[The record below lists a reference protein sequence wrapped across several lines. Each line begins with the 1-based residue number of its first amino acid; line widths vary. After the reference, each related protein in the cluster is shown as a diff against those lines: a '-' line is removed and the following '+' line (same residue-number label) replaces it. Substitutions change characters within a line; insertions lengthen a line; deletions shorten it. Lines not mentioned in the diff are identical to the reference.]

1 MDLIALQLF
10 CDIVET
16 QSMTRAAERNGVS
29 QSAVS
34 QRIRILENDLGQILI
49 ERSKGKGKV
58 FVTDAGRILYNGA
71 KPLLNGAAELDA
83 RMRGLSD
90 DVSGVVRVATV
101 YSVGLHILPERMKPF
116 LKTHP
121 RVNIQLE
128 YSMTSKVYNDVL
140 SSAADVGIVAC
151 PSAKG
156 GVDIVPFSNEE
167 MVFICAPEHPLASK
181 SSIRLK
187 DISPYPFV
195 AFSDDI
201 PTRTLIDSKLWAAG
215 ARVEIVNAYDNIEII
230 KNLVEIGSGV
240 SIVPKS
246 SIIQSVR
253 DGLLKEIAIVP
264 RERFYRPT
272 GLILKRNRARRA
284 AVIEFVEAM
293 TEQQKK

>member
-1 MDLIALQLF
+1 MDLTALQLF

-16 QSMTRAAERNGVS
+16 QSMTRAAERNLVS

-34 QRIRILENDLGQILI
+34 QRIRILETDLGQVLI

-83 RMRGLSD
+83 RLRGLSE
-90 DVSGVVRVATV
+90 DVSGIVRVATV
-101 YSVGLHILPERMKPF
+101 YSVGLHLLPARLKPF
-116 LKTHP
+116 LKSHP
-121 RVNIQLE
+121 RINIQLE
-128 YSMTSKVYNDVL
+128 YNMTSKVYSDVL

-151 PSAKG
+151 PSSKG
-156 GVDIVPFSNEE
+156 GVDIIPFSTEE
-167 MVFICAPEHPLASK
+167 MVFVCAPEHPLANK
-181 SSIRLK
+181 TSIRLK
-187 DISPYPFV
+187 DISQYPFV
-195 AFSDDI
+195 AFADDI

-215 ARVEIVNAYDNIEII
+215 ARVEIVNAYDNIETI

-246 SIIQSVR
+246 SITQSVR
-253 DGLLKEIAIVP
+253 DGLLAEVPIVP

-272 GLILKRNRARRA
+272 GIILKRNRSRRA
-284 AVIEFVEAM
+284 AVLEFIEAM
-293 TEQQKK
+293 SEVQKE